1 MLTAKNEII
10 SGIYTEFLS
19 YESNSDLNIII
30 FPGNPGIASLY
41 IELAQ
46 ILIQKLNG
54 KVNLYSI
61 SYAGF
66 TKQKPE
72 KKYSLQEELDHKV
85 KVVNYLKSNWSKK
98 SKVVILGH
106 SIGGWLGKELI
117 KQMKEDIN
125 PKLFLLFPFISKS
138 ENPMQVNFSQF
149 LANPNYT
156 RLALGSYRIFRKIP
170 TGIILSMIKL
180 LYSHASEKARELIL
194 EYFISENHIL
204 ESIFYLANNEFES
217 LSEDVDVSFF
227 QTHKDS
233 TILFYCADDM
243 WASLSQLENLKTNVI
258 GIKSETLPFVTHDFC
273 VNPNQCEIVAEK
285 IVSYLQL
292 V

>member
-1 MLTAKNEII
+1 MLIARNEII

-30 FPGNPGIASLY
+30 FPGNPGIAALY
-41 IELAQ
+41 VDLAS
-46 ILIQKLNG
+46 ILIKKLNG
-54 KVNLYSI
+54 NVNIYSI

-66 TKQKPE
+66 TKQKSE
-72 KKYSLQEELDHKV
+72 KKYTLQEELDHKI
-85 KVVNYLKSNWSKK
+85 KVINFLKTNWSKK
-98 SKVVILGH
+98 SRIVILGH

-117 KQMKEDIN
+117 KQMKEELN
-125 PKLFLLFPFISKS
+125 PVLFLLFPFISKS
-138 ENPMQVNFSQF
+138 ENPMQVSFSQF

-170 TGIILSMIKL
+170 NAIILSMIKL

-194 EYFISENHIL
+194 EYFISEKHIL

-217 LSEDVDVSFF
+217 LSEDLDISFF
-227 QTHKDS
+227 QTHTDS

-243 WASLSQLENLKTNVI
+243 WASLSQLENLKSNVK
-258 GIKSETLPFVTHDFC
+258 GIKSETIPLVTHDFC
-273 VNPNQCEIVAEK
+273 VNSEQCEIVADR
-285 IVSYLQL
+285 IVSYLK
-292 V
+292 

>member
-1 MLTAKNEII
+1 MLIARNEFI

-30 FPGNPGIASLY
+30 FPGNPGIAALY
-41 IELAQ
+41 VDLAN
-46 ILIQKLNG
+46 ILIKKLNG
-54 KVNLYSI
+54 NVNIYSI

-66 TKQKPE
+66 TKQKSE
-72 KKYSLQEELDHKV
+72 KKYTLQEELDHKI
-85 KVVNYLKSNWSKK
+85 KVINFLKTNWSKK
-98 SKVVILGH
+98 SRIVILGH

-117 KQMKEDIN
+117 KQMKEELN
-125 PKLFLLFPFISKS
+125 PVLFLLFPFISKS
-138 ENPMQVNFSQF
+138 ENPMQVSFSQF

-170 TGIILSMIKL
+170 NAIILSMIKL

-194 EYFISENHIL
+194 EYFISEKHIL

-217 LSEDVDVSFF
+217 LSEDLDMSFF
-227 QTHKDS
+227 QTHTDS

-243 WASLSQLENLKTNVI
+243 WASLSQLENLKSNVK
-258 GIKSETLPFVTHDFC
+258 GIKSETIPLVTHDFC
-273 VNPNQCEIVAEK
+273 VNSEQCEIVADR
-285 IVSYLQL
+285 IVSYLK
-292 V
+292 